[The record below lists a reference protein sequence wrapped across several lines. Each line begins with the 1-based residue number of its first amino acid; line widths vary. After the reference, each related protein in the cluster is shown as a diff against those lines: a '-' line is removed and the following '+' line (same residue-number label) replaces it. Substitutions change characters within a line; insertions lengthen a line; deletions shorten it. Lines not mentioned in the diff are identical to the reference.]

1 MSEWKQKRG
10 VGKFFFQVPTKGQLL
25 HSQEAQQRALDA
37 MILDDDAAE
46 FEMDDEPHFG
56 AVSIEET
63 ISYPVW
69 WYDED
74 GCYGEE
80 MCRCGRS
87 TLLDALTHIEE
98 ELRADAVREHV
109 RVMRSMYD
117 HFWSGQGL
125 LEGGAQELGE
135 ACALCLTVGASH
147 VWDIYESASEA
158 AEELGEAMSA
168 YEFSLTFGD
177 PRFRP
182 GDDSGKTL
190 N

>member
-1 MSEWKQKRG
+1 
-10 VGKFFFQVPTKGQLL
+10 VG
-25 HSQEAQQRALDA
+25 
-37 MILDDDAAE
+37 
-46 FEMDDEPHFG
+46 
-56 AVSIEET
+56 IEED

-74 GCYGEE
+74 GCDGDES
-80 MCRCGRS
+80 CRCGRS

-98 ELRADAVREHV
+98 NRRADAVRDHV

-125 LEGGAQELGE
+125 LEGGSEELGE

-147 VWDIYESASEA
+147 IWDMYESASEA

-168 YEFSLTFGD
+168 YDVSLTFGG
-177 PRFRP
+177 PRFSR
-182 GDDSGKTL
+182 GEDSGNTQ

>member
-1 MSEWKQKRG
+1 MSEWKQQHG
-10 VGKFFFQVPTKGQLL
+10 VGRFFFHVPTKEQLL

-37 MILDDDAAE
+37 VLMDDDAGDY
-46 FEMDDEPHFG
+46 EMDDEPHYG
-56 AVSIEET
+56 AVSIEED

-69 WYDED
+69 WYDEYGCD
-74 GCYGEE
+74 GDES
-80 MCRCGRS
+80 CRCGRS
-87 TLLDALTHIEE
+87 TLLDVLTHIEE
-98 ELRADAVREHV
+98 NRRADAVRDHV

-125 LEGGAQELGE
+125 LEGGSEELGE

-147 VWDIYESASEA
+147 IWDIYESASEA

-168 YEFSLTFGD
+168 YEISLTFGE
-177 PRFRP
+177 PRFCR
-182 GDDSGKTL
+182 GEDSGNTQ

>member
-1 MSEWKQKRG
+1 M
-10 VGKFFFQVPTKGQLL
+10 F
-25 HSQEAQQRALDA
+25 
-37 MILDDDAAE
+37 
-46 FEMDDEPHFG
+46 DDEPNDFEIDDEVRYSSVDLDEDI
-56 AVSIEET
+56 A
-63 ISYPVW
+63 YPVW

-74 GCYGEE
+74 GCDGEE
-80 MCRCGRS
+80 TCRCGRS
-87 TLLDALTHIEE
+87 TLLDALTNIEDDR
-98 ELRADAVREHV
+98 RAEAVSAHV

-125 LEGGAQELGE
+125 LEGGSAELGE

-168 YEFSLTFGD
+168 YDTDLTFGEA
-177 PRFRP
+177 RFRR
-182 GDDSGKTL
+182 GEDSGNTP